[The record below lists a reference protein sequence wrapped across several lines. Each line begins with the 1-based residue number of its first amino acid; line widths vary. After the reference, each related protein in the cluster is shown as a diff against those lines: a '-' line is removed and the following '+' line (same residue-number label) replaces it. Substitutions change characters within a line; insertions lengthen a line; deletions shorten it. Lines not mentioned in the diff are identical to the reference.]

1 MSRNESV
8 LWMAAGLMLALF
20 LASSCGV
27 PIGKSGKG
35 FWDQHVSATAW
46 GVSMM
51 TMYGP
56 INIGYIQWNRNVQ
69 PEPASP
75 PVP

>member
-1 MSRNESV
+1 MTRTVGFV
-8 LWMAAGLMLALF
+8 LIAWLLTGCSM
-20 LASSCGV
+20 

-56 INIGYIQWNRNVQ
+56 ITIGYIQWNRNVQ